1 MTVSKGTSF
10 SSLIAYA
17 DESGSPTLT
26 GIDPD
31 YPIFVLAF
39 VVVDKAHYAK
49 YLVPALQRLKFDFF
63 GHDQVA
69 LHEREVRREE
79 GPFAFLQIDRDLRVR
94 FMKRL
99 NAVVDDAEMK
109 VVATV
114 VDKRSERYG
123 ESDDWDGYDAAMR
136 SCVSRMATLLNN
148 DIAPDAVQ
156 HVVFESRGRRED
168 RTLELGFRRFTDDVM
183 GRRDAGRPSTRWRP
197 VFASKMANS
206 AGLQLA
212 DLLAR
217 PIGLSYLRPEQPN
230 RAFEVIRPKLLEGRY
245 EVLR

>member
-1 MTVSKGTSF
+1 MSF
-10 SSLIAYA
+10 SPFIAYA

-39 VVVDKAHYAK
+39 VVVAKAHYAEQ
-49 YLVPALQRLKFDFF
+49 LVPALQRLKFDFF
-63 GHDQVA
+63 GHDQVV

-79 GPFAFLQIDRDLRVR
+79 GPFGFLQTDRNLRAR
-94 FMKRL
+94 FMERL
-99 NAVVDDAEMK
+99 NAVVDDARIE

-114 VDKRSERYG
+114 VDKRGEGRRERD
-123 ESDDWDGYDAAMR
+123 EWDGYDAAMR
-136 SCVSRMATLLNN
+136 SCVARMMGLLNR
-148 DIAPDAVQ
+148 DAAPDTVQ

-168 RTLELGFRRFTDDVM
+168 RTLELGFRRFTDDATS
-183 GRRDAGRPSTRWRP
+183 RRDADLPLARWRP

-217 PIGLSYLRPEQPN
+217 PIGLSYLRPDQLN
-230 RAFEVIRPKLLEGRY
+230 RAFEAIRPKLLEGRY